1 MCLPLRL
8 DRQLVQA
15 LLRGRHCRP
24 DRARNLLQLVLRSL
38 RLAEQLCDDWVL
50 DGDRGRERQD
60 AIPQILFATATQ
72 RLQSLDVTHVVAA
85 MIEHAE

>member
-1 MCLPLRL
+1 M
-8 DRQLVQA
+8 A
-15 LLRGRHCRP
+15 I
-24 DRARNLLQLVLRSL
+24 
-38 RLAEQLCDDWVL
+38 E
-50 DGDRGRERQD
+50 GRERQD